1 MARLLIGM
9 WLLLIVSLSSMFFLM
24 GDFLSE
30 RKHVEVS
37 APTERPYARVP
48 RNSTDEASVGLAVI
62 DVEEPAVPRAEP
74 DEEPSARQLSED
86 DLESQPNL
94 ALSPN
99 TEQTKQLKSVSVS
112 APRAESR
119 RPGLQQESQTPW
131 LAGATADR
139 RSLREE
145 TAFQMSRGV

>member
-74 DEEPSARQLSED
+74 DDEPSARQLSED

-112 APRAESR
+112 APRAESAPAPVYSKKVKR
-119 RPGLQQESQTPW
+119 RGSLE
-131 LAGATADR
+131 R
-139 RSLREE
+139 RRIGGRFGKRRLFR
-145 TAFQMSRGV
+145 